1 MVVKRSYSK
10 MILREFRHSF
20 SRFLAIFAIIAL
32 GVGFLAGLLATTP
45 DMRYSMDQYYRQTN
59 LMDLRIVSTM
69 GLTKQDVEEIR
80 STEGVE
86 EGMPSYTSDAL
97 VTLPSEDT
105 AVARIHSLPAC
116 REAGEPLTSE
126 TSGYLNQLT
135 LAEGRL
141 PENPGECVI
150 KPEHLSSENIPI
162 GSTIKLSEENQNLE
176 ETFQTTEYIV
186 VGYVYSSYY
195 ASIEKETSTVG
206 NGTVG
211 MVMFIPEQDFSLD
224 VYTDM
229 FVTLSDAKALDSLS
243 DPSAYDAAVDPVVS
257 TLEDL
262 GQQRAPLR
270 DKEIREEAQE
280 KIDDAQKEFEEQ
292 KADAQKQLDDARA
305 ELDNGWQE
313 LDSAKQEL
321 SDGKLALEEARRQLE
336 EAPGQISS
344 GETEIQSSEETLA
357 QGQAEYDAGWQEY
370 QSQKQE
376 AEAAFVQQEQD
387 LGQKEDEYNVNKA
400 ALDLE
405 KGKLDQAK
413 AEIDA
418 AKLSIEQLR
427 QQGLIQQAQQLEEQ
441 LKPKEEA
448 YAAGFQQYQ
457 EAKAQ
462 LDGYKLLLDQGRQT
476 LEAAKQ
482 EAQQKFE
489 ETESQLAGAKKE
501 LDDGWLQ
508 LNSAKAELAQAK
520 LELENGRRELEENQ
534 KTLDDAQLQID
545 DSEKQLEEGE
555 AEYLKSKTEAD
566 QKLSDAQKEID
577 DAQKELDQLEPSE
590 WMVLGRDTN
599 VGYVSF
605 DSNAEKVEAIAK
617 VFPIFFFLVAALVV
631 LTTATR
637 MVDEERTQIGVMK
650 ALGYGKGKIAAQY
663 LIYVAVATITGSLFG
678 LLVGFYVFPTVI
690 WNAYTIMYDLPALVI
705 QFNWKYALLSS
716 GAAILTT
723 LLTTFWA
730 CYSSLKEAPSRLIL
744 PKAPKSGKRIL
755 LERVTPLWS
764 RLSFIHKVT
773 ARNLFRYKKRFLMTV
788 VGIAGCTALLLTG
801 FGLQD
806 SISDIVNLQFGEV
819 LQYNLTITAKDSEK
833 MKEDPAVQELL
844 DDTGTVDRYLRIAQE
859 GGDASANGQSLDVYL
874 FVPEEPDRLSQFV
887 TLQDRKSKVP
897 AELEKD
903 TVLLTEKAAERLG
916 VAVGDTITVQR
927 NDDHRQAEF
936 TVGGVVENYV
946 QNYIYLSPALYEEGY
961 HTQPEMNQTIAVVP
975 DGSQEN
981 RDRITSAFLESD
993 QVQAVSFTDD
1003 IKDSFQN
1010 TIKSIDF
1017 IVIVLIVS
1025 AGLLAFVV
1033 LYNLTNINITERQ
1046 KEIATIK
1053 VLGFYDGEV
1062 SAYIYR
1068 ETILL
1073 TLIGTA
1079 VGLVLG
1085 MALHQFVIRTAEV
1098 DMVMFGRT
1106 VYWLSYVWSALLT
1119 ILFSVFVNLV
1129 MHRKLKNISMVESM
1143 KAPE

>member
-86 EGMPSYTSDAL
+86 DGMPSYTSDAL

-211 MVMFIPEQDFSLD
+211 MVMFIPEQDFALD

-344 GETEIQSSEETLA
+344 GEAEIQSSEETLA

-376 AEAAFVQQEQD
+376 AEAAFAQQEQD

-418 AKLSIEQLR
+418 AKLYIEQLR

-457 EAKAQ
+457 EAKTQ

-755 LERVTPLWS
+755 LEKITLLWS

-887 TLQDRKSKVP
+887 TLQNRKSKVP
-897 AELEKD
+897 AEFEED
-903 TVLLTEKAAERLG
+903 AVLLTEKAAERLG

-1003 IKDSFQN
+1003 IKASFQN

-1053 VLGFYDGEV
+1053 VLGFYDKEV
-1062 SAYIYR
+1062 YRYIFR
-1068 ETILL
+1068 EIELL
-1073 TLIGTA
+1073 SLIGSG
-1079 VGLVLG
+1079 VGLLLGVPLHRFIVLTVE
-1085 MALHQFVIRTAEV
+1085 MDQLMFIRTIAPS
-1098 DMVMFGRT
+1098 
-1106 VYWLSYVWSALLT
+1106 SYLLAVALT
-1119 ILFSVFVNLV
+1119 MLFTFVV
-1129 MHRKLKNISMVESM
+1129 CFAMRRHVRHISMVESM

>member
-86 EGMPSYTSDAL
+86 DGMPSYTSDAL

-211 MVMFIPEQDFSLD
+211 MVMFIPEQDFALD

-262 GQQRAPLR
+262 GQERAPLR

-344 GETEIQSSEETLA
+344 GEAEIQSSEETLA

-376 AEAAFVQQEQD
+376 AEAAFAQQEQD

-457 EAKAQ
+457 EAKTQ

-678 LLVGFYVFPTVI
+678 LLAGFYVFPTVI

-755 LERVTPLWS
+755 LEKITPLWS

-903 TVLLTEKAAERLG
+903 AVLLTEKAAERLG

-1053 VLGFYDGEV
+1053 VLGFYDKEV

-1068 ETILL
+1068 ETGIL

-1079 VGLVLG
+1079 IGLIFG
-1085 MALHQFVIRTAEV
+1085 IFLHAFVVKTAEV
-1098 DMVMFGRT
+1098 DMVMFGREIK
-1106 VYWLSYVWSALLT
+1106 WLSYVFSALLT
-1119 ILFSVFVNLV
+1119 IFFSIIVNLV
-1129 MHRKLKNISMVESM
+1129 MYRKLKKISMVESM
-1143 KAPE
+1143 KSTE

>member
-1 MVVKRSYSK
+1 MVVKHSYSK
-10 MILREFRHSF
+10 MTLREFHHSF

-59 LMDLRIVSTM
+59 LMNLRIVSTM

-97 VTLPSEDT
+97 VTFPSEDT

-116 REAGEPLTSE
+116 RETGEPLTSE

-150 KPEHLSSENIPI
+150 KSEHLFSESIPI

-195 ASIEKETSTVG
+195 SSIEKETSTIG

-211 MVMFIPEQDFSLD
+211 MVMFIPEQDFALD

-292 KADAQKQLDDARA
+292 KADAQKQLDDART

-313 LDSAKQEL
+313 LDSAKQKL

-344 GETEIQSSEETLA
+344 GEAEIQANEETLA

-376 AEAAFVQQEQD
+376 AEAAFAQQEQD

-413 AEIDA
+413 TEIDA
-418 AKLSIEQLR
+418 AKLYIEQLR
-427 QQGLIQQAQQLEEQ
+427 QQGLIQLAQQLEEQ
-441 LKPKEEA
+441 LKPKDEA

-520 LELENGRRELEENQ
+520 LELENGRRELKENQ
-534 KTLDDAQLQID
+534 KMLDEAQLQID

-755 LERVTPLWS
+755 LERITPLWS

-897 AELEKD
+897 AELEED
-903 TVLLTEKAAERLG
+903 TVLLTEKAAERLD

-927 NDDHRQAEF
+927 NDDHRQAKF
-936 TVGGVVENYV
+936 IVGGVVENYV

-961 HTQPEMNQTIAVVP
+961 HTQPETNQTIAVVP

-981 RDRITSAFLESD
+981 RDRINSAFLESD

-1053 VLGFYDGEV
+1053 VLGFYDKEV
-1062 SAYIYR
+1062 SAYIFR
-1068 ETILL
+1068 ETGIL

-1079 VGLVLG
+1079 IGLIFG
-1085 MALHQFVIRTAEV
+1085 IFLHAFVVKTAEV
-1098 DMVMFGRT
+1098 DMVMFGREIK
-1106 VYWLSYVWSALLT
+1106 WLSYVFSALLT
-1119 ILFSVFVNLV
+1119 IFFSIIVNLV
-1129 MHRKLKNISMVESM
+1129 MYRKLKKISMVESM
-1143 KAPE
+1143 KSTE

>member
-86 EGMPSYTSDAL
+86 DGMPSYTSDAL

-211 MVMFIPEQDFSLD
+211 MVMFIPEQDFALD

-344 GETEIQSSEETLA
+344 GEAEIQSSEETLA

-418 AKLSIEQLR
+418 AKLYIEQLR

-448 YAAGFQQYQ
+448 YAAGFQQYR

-489 ETESQLAGAKKE
+489 ETEGQLAGAKKE
-501 LDDGWLQ
+501 
-508 LNSAKAELAQAK
+508 AQAK

-897 AELEKD
+897 AEFEKD

-1053 VLGFYDGEV
+1053 VLGFYDKEV

-1068 ETILL
+1068 ETGIL

-1079 VGLVLG
+1079 IGLIFG
-1085 MALHQFVIRTAEV
+1085 IFLHAFVVKTAEV
-1098 DMVMFGRT
+1098 DMVMFGREIK
-1106 VYWLSYVWSALLT
+1106 WLSYVFSALLT
-1119 ILFSVFVNLV
+1119 IFFSIIVNLV
-1129 MHRKLKNISMVESM
+1129 MYRKLKKISMVESM
-1143 KAPE
+1143 KSTE

>member
-1 MVVKRSYSK
+1 
-10 MILREFRHSF
+10 
-20 SRFLAIFAIIAL
+20 
-32 GVGFLAGLLATTP
+32 
-45 DMRYSMDQYYRQTN
+45 
-59 LMDLRIVSTM
+59 
-69 GLTKQDVEEIR
+69 
-80 STEGVE
+80 
-86 EGMPSYTSDAL
+86 
-97 VTLPSEDT
+97 
-105 AVARIHSLPAC
+105 
-116 REAGEPLTSE
+116 
-126 TSGYLNQLT
+126 
-135 LAEGRL
+135 
-141 PENPGECVI
+141 
-150 KPEHLSSENIPI
+150 
-162 GSTIKLSEENQNLE
+162 
-176 ETFQTTEYIV
+176 
-186 VGYVYSSYY
+186 
-195 ASIEKETSTVG
+195 
-206 NGTVG
+206 
-211 MVMFIPEQDFSLD
+211 MFIPEQDFALD

-243 DPSAYDAAVDPVVS
+243 DPSAYDAAVDPLVS

-344 GETEIQSSEETLA
+344 GEAEIQSSEETLA

-376 AEAAFVQQEQD
+376 AEAVFAQQEQD

-405 KGKLDQAK
+405 KGKLDLAK

-418 AKLSIEQLR
+418 AKLYIEQLR

-448 YAAGFQQYQ
+448 YAARFQQYQ
-457 EAKAQ
+457 EAKTQ

-482 EAQQKFE
+482 EAQQNSRKQKASLSALKKSWM
-489 ETESQLAGAKKE
+489 TAGFSLTAPKRS
-501 LDDGWLQ
+501 WLKP
-508 LNSAKAELAQAK
+508 SWSWK
-520 LELENGRRELEENQ
+520 NGRRELEENQ

-617 VFPIFFFLVAALVV
+617 VFPIFFFSPGRGAG
-631 LTTATR
+631 R

-650 ALGYGKGKIAAQY
+650 GSGLWQRKNRGPISDLRCRGHYYRQPVRFTGRFLCIPHGDLERLHHNVRLAGAGHPIQLEIRSVILRSRDFDYSVDHLLGLLQFLKGSALQADPSQSSKERQTDSAGEGNSPMVPTFLYPQSHRPESVPVQKAVPDDGGRHRRLYRSAADR
-663 LIYVAVATITGSLFG
+663 FG
-678 LLVGFYVFPTVI
+678 L
-690 WNAYTIMYDLPALVI
+690 
-705 QFNWKYALLSS
+705 
-716 GAAILTT
+716 
-723 LLTTFWA
+723 
-730 CYSSLKEAPSRLIL
+730 
-744 PKAPKSGKRIL
+744 RIL
-755 LERVTPLWS
+755 FP
-764 RLSFIHKVT
+764 
-773 ARNLFRYKKRFLMTV
+773 
-788 VGIAGCTALLLTG
+788 
-801 FGLQD
+801 
-806 SISDIVNLQFGEV
+806 DIVNLQFGEV

-897 AELEKD
+897 AELEED

-1053 VLGFYDGEV
+1053 VLGFYDKEV

-1068 ETILL
+1068 ETGIL

-1079 VGLVLG
+1079 IGLIFG
-1085 MALHQFVIRTAEV
+1085 IFLHAFVVKTAEV
-1098 DMVMFGRT
+1098 DMVMFGREIMVQLCVLRFT
-1106 VYWLSYVWSALLT
+1106 HDLLLYWLSTWSCTA
-1119 ILFSVFVNLV
+1119 S
-1129 MHRKLKNISMVESM
+1129 
-1143 KAPE
+1143 

>member
-211 MVMFIPEQDFSLD
+211 MVMFIPEQDFALD

-344 GETEIQSSEETLA
+344 GEAEIQSSEETLA

-376 AEAAFVQQEQD
+376 AEAVFAQQEQD

-418 AKLSIEQLR
+418 AKLYIEQLR

-448 YAAGFQQYQ
+448 YAARFQQYQ
-457 EAKAQ
+457 EAKTQ

-489 ETESQLAGAKKE
+489 ETEGQLAGAKKE

-508 LNSAKAELAQAK
+508 LDSAKAELAQAK

-755 LERVTPLWS
+755 LEKITPLWS

-897 AELEKD
+897 AEFEKD

-946 QNYIYLSPALYEEGY
+946 QNYIYLSPALSEEGY

-1053 VLGFYDGEV
+1053 VLGFYDKEV

-1068 ETILL
+1068 ETGIL

-1079 VGLVLG
+1079 IGLIF
-1085 MALHQFVIRTAEV
+1085 FVVKTAEV
-1098 DMVMFGRT
+1098 DMVMFGREIK
-1106 VYWLSYVWSALLT
+1106 WLSYVFSALLT
-1119 ILFSVFVNLV
+1119 IFFSIIVNLV
-1129 MHRKLKNISMVESM
+1129 MYRKLKKISMVESM
-1143 KAPE
+1143 KSTE

>member
-10 MILREFRHSF
+10 MILREFRHSM

-32 GVGFLAGLLATTP
+32 GVGFLAGLLTTTP
-45 DMRYSMDQYYRQTN
+45 DMRYSMDQYYHQTN
-59 LMDLRIVSTM
+59 MMDLRIVSTM
-69 GLTKQDVEEIR
+69 GLTEQDVEEIQN
-80 STEGVE
+80 TEGVE
-86 EGMPSYTSDAL
+86 DGMPSYTSDAL

-105 AVARIHSLPAC
+105 MVARIHSLPFDKDT
-116 REAGEPLTSE
+116 GELLTSE
-126 TSGYLNQLT
+126 NAGYLNQLT
-135 LAEGRL
+135 LVEGRL
-141 PENPGECVI
+141 PENSGECVV

-162 GSTIKLSEENQNLE
+162 GSTITLSAENQDLE
-176 ETFQTTEYIV
+176 DTFHTTEYTV

-206 NGTVG
+206 SGTVG
-211 MVMFIPEQDFSLD
+211 LIMFVPEQDFALD
-224 VYTDM
+224 TYTDM
-229 FVTLSDAKALDSLS
+229 FVTLSDAQALNSLS
-243 DPSAYDAAVDPVVS
+243 DPADYDAAIEPVVS
-257 TLEDL
+257 ALEDL
-262 GQQRAPLR
+262 GDQRAPLR
-270 DKEIREEAQE
+270 DEEIRSEAQK
-280 KIDDAQKEFEEQ
+280 KIDDAQKEFDQQ
-292 KADAQKQLDDARA
+292 KADVQQQLDDSRA
-305 ELDNGWQE
+305 ELDSGWEE
-313 LDSAKQEL
+313 LNSAKQEL
-321 SDGKLALEEARRQLE
+321 SDGLAAFEEARQQLE
-336 EAPGQISS
+336 QAPDQIAS
-344 GETEIQSSEETLA
+344 GEAEIQANEEKLT
-357 QGQAEYDAGWQEY
+357 QGQAEYDAGYQEY
-370 QSQKQE
+370 QTQKQE
-376 AEAAFVQQEQD
+376 AEAAFAQQEHD
-387 LGQKEDEYNVNKA
+387 LSQQEDEYDINKA

-405 KGKLDQAK
+405 KGQLDQLK
-413 AEIDA
+413 AGIDA
-418 AKLSIEQLR
+418 TKLYIEQLR
-427 QQGLIQQAQQLEEQ
+427 QQGLTQQAQQLEEQ
-441 LKPKEEA
+441 LKPQEET
-448 YAAGFQQYQ
+448 YAAGYQQYQ
-457 EAKAQ
+457 QAKEQ
-462 LDGYKLLLDQGRQT
+462 LDGYKLLLDQGRET

-489 ETESQLAGAKKE
+489 ETESQLADSKKE

-508 LNSAKAELAQAK
+508 LDSAKAELAQAK
-520 LELENGRRELEENQ
+520 LDLENGRQELEENQ

-545 DSEKQLEEGE
+545 DSEKQLEDGE
-555 AEYLKSKTEAD
+555 AEYLEGKAEAD
-566 QKLSDAQKEID
+566 QKLEDAQKEID
-577 DAQKELDQLEPSE
+577 DAQKELDQLEPSQ
-590 WMVLGRDTN
+590 WMVLDRNTN

-637 MVDEERTQIGVMK
+637 MIDEERTQIGVMK

-690 WNAYTIMYDLPALVI
+690 WNAYTMMYDLPALVI

-723 LLTTFWA
+723 LLTTLWA
-730 CYSSLKEAPSRLIL
+730 CYSSLKEVPSKLIL

-773 ARNLFRYKKRFLMTV
+773 ARNLFRYKKRFLMTA

-806 SISDIVNLQFGEV
+806 SISDIVNLQFGGV

-833 MKEDPAVQELL
+833 MKEDSTVQELL
-844 DDTGTVDRYLRIAQE
+844 DDTSSVDRYLRISQE
-859 GGDASANGQSLDVYL
+859 SGDVSANGQSLDVYL
-874 FVPEEPDRLSQFV
+874 FVPEEPERLSQFV
-887 TLQDRKSKVP
+887 TLQERKTKSPVSFD
-897 AELEKD
+897 KD
-903 TVLLTEKAAERLG
+903 TVLLTEKAAELLG
-916 VAVGDTITVQR
+916 VATGDTITVQR
-927 NDDHRQAEF
+927 GDDPKQAEF
-936 TVGGVVENYV
+936 TVGGIIENYV
-946 QNYIYLSPALYEEGY
+946 ENYIYLSPELYEEGY
-961 HTQPEMNQTIAVVP
+961 HTQPEYSQTIAVVP

-981 RDRITSAFLESD
+981 RDQITAAFLESD

-1003 IKDSFQN
+1003 IKESFQN

-1053 VLGFYDGEV
+1053 VLGFYDKEV

-1068 ETILL
+1068 ETGIL
-1073 TLIGTA
+1073 TLIGIA
-1079 VGLVLG
+1079 IGLIFG
-1085 MALHQFVIRTAEV
+1085 IFLHAFVVKTAEV
-1098 DMVMFGRT
+1098 DMVMFGREIK
-1106 VYWLSYVWSALLT
+1106 WLSYLFASLLT
-1119 ILFSVFVNLV
+1119 IFFSIIVNLV
-1129 MHRKLKNISMVESM
+1129 MYRKLKKISMVESM
-1143 KAPE
+1143 KSTE

>member
-86 EGMPSYTSDAL
+86 DGMPSYTSDAL

-211 MVMFIPEQDFSLD
+211 MVMFIPEQDFALD

-262 GQQRAPLR
+262 GQERAPLR

-344 GETEIQSSEETLA
+344 GEAEIQSSEETLA

-370 QSQKQE
+370 QSRKQE
-376 AEAAFVQQEQD
+376 AEAAFAQQEQD

-405 KGKLDQAK
+405 KGKMDQAK

-457 EAKAQ
+457 EAKTQ

-755 LERVTPLWS
+755 LEKITPLWS

-833 MKEDPAVQELL
+833 MKEDPVVQELL

-897 AELEKD
+897 AELEED
-903 TVLLTEKAAERLG
+903 AVLLTEKAAERLG

-1003 IKDSFQN
+1003 IKASFQN

-1079 VGLVLG
+1079 LGLVLG

>member
-86 EGMPSYTSDAL
+86 DGMPSYTSDAL

-211 MVMFIPEQDFSLD
+211 MVMFIPEQDFALD

-262 GQQRAPLR
+262 GQERAPLR

-344 GETEIQSSEETLA
+344 GEAEIQSSEETLA

-376 AEAAFVQQEQD
+376 AEAAFAQQEQD

-457 EAKAQ
+457 EAKTQ

-755 LERVTPLWS
+755 LEKITPLWS

-897 AELEKD
+897 AELEED
-903 TVLLTEKAAERLG
+903 AVLLTEKAAERLG

-1053 VLGFYDGEV
+1053 VLGFYPRET
-1062 SAYIYR
+1062 SAYVFR
-1068 ETILL
+1068 ENVVLTIISALVGL
-1073 TLIGTA
+1073 PLGTA
-1079 VGLVLG
+1079 LHAFVMSQVQIDLMTFDIHIEPLSYAFGLVG
-1085 MALHQFVIRTAEV
+1085 TFAFAMIVNFVMYFKI
-1098 DMVMFGRT
+1098 
-1106 VYWLSYVWSALLT
+1106 
-1119 ILFSVFVNLV
+1119 N
-1129 MHRKLKNISMVESM
+1129 KISMTESL
-1143 KAPE
+1143 KSIE

>member
-86 EGMPSYTSDAL
+86 DGMPSYTSDAL

-448 YAAGFQQYQ
+448 YAAGFQQYR

-489 ETESQLAGAKKE
+489 ETEGQLAGAKKE

-897 AELEKD
+897 AEFEKD

-1068 ETILL
+1068 ETVLL

-1079 VGLVLG
+1079 LGLLLG
-1085 MALHQFVIRTAEV
+1085 MGLHQFVIRTAEV
-1098 DMVMFGRT
+1098 DMVMFGRA
-1106 VYWLSYVWSALLT
+1106 VYWPSYVYSAVLT
-1119 ILFSVFVNLV
+1119 ILFGMLVNLV
-1129 MHRKLKNISMVESM
+1129 MHHKLKKISMVESM

>member
-86 EGMPSYTSDAL
+86 DGMPSYTSDAL

-211 MVMFIPEQDFSLD
+211 MVMFIPEQDFALD

-262 GQQRAPLR
+262 GQERAPLR

-344 GETEIQSSEETLA
+344 GEAEIQSSEETLA

-370 QSQKQE
+370 QSRKQE
-376 AEAAFVQQEQD
+376 AEAAFAQQEQD

-405 KGKLDQAK
+405 KGKMDQAK

-418 AKLSIEQLR
+418 AKLYIEQLR

-489 ETESQLAGAKKE
+489 ETEGQLVGAKKE

-508 LNSAKAELAQAK
+508 LDSAKAELAQAK

-755 LERVTPLWS
+755 LEKITPLWS

-833 MKEDPAVQELL
+833 MKEDPVVQELL

-897 AELEKD
+897 AELEED
-903 TVLLTEKAAERLG
+903 AVLLTEKAAERLG

-1003 IKDSFQN
+1003 IKASFQN

-1033 LYNLTNINITERQ
+1033 LYNLTNINITERVR
-1046 KEIATIK
+1046 ELATLK
-1053 VLGFYDGEV
+1053 VLGLYDGEL

-1068 ETILL
+1068 ENVILTVFGVAL
-1073 TLIGTA
+1073 GM
-1079 VGLVLG
+1079 VLG
-1085 MALHQFVIRTAEV
+1085 KLLHQWLILTVEI
-1098 DMVMFGRT
+1098 DLLMFGR
-1106 VYWLSYVWSALLT
+1106 VISLPSYLYAVVLT
-1119 ILFSVFVNLV
+1119 TIFSLVVNLAA
-1129 MHRKLKNISMVESM
+1129 HRKLKKLDMVESL
-1143 KAPE
+1143 KTVE

>member
-211 MVMFIPEQDFSLD
+211 MVMFIPEQDFALD

-262 GQQRAPLR
+262 GQERAPLR

-344 GETEIQSSEETLA
+344 GEAEIQSSEETLA

-376 AEAAFVQQEQD
+376 AEAAFAQQEQD

-418 AKLSIEQLR
+418 AKLYIEQLR

-457 EAKAQ
+457 EAKTQ

-489 ETESQLAGAKKE
+489 ETEGQLAGAKKE

-508 LNSAKAELAQAK
+508 LDSAKAELAQAK

-755 LERVTPLWS
+755 LEKITPLWS

-897 AELEKD
+897 AEFEKD

-1053 VLGFYDGEV
+1053 VLGFYPAE
-1062 SAYIYR
+1062 SAAYVFR
-1068 ETILL
+1068 E
-1073 TLIGTA
+1073 
-1079 VGLVLG
+1079 G
-1085 MALHQFVIRTAEV
+1085 MALTAMGCALGLAAGKLLHAFIIRQVRV
-1098 DMVMFGRT
+1098 DMVYFTPRIFWT
-1106 VYWLSYVWSALLT
+1106 SYLWAVVLTFLFACIVDLFLYFKLERINMAEALK
-1119 ILFSVFVNLV
+1119 SV
-1129 MHRKLKNISMVESM
+1129 E
-1143 KAPE
+1143 

>member
-86 EGMPSYTSDAL
+86 DGMPSYTSDAL

-211 MVMFIPEQDFSLD
+211 MVMFIPEQDFALD

-262 GQQRAPLR
+262 GQERAPLR

-344 GETEIQSSEETLA
+344 GEAEIQSSEETLA

-376 AEAAFVQQEQD
+376 AEAAFAQQEQD

-427 QQGLIQQAQQLEEQ
+427 QQGLIQLAQQLEEQ
-441 LKPKEEA
+441 LKPKDEA

-489 ETESQLAGAKKE
+489 ETEGQLAGAKKK

-508 LNSAKAELAQAK
+508 LDSAKAELAQAK

-545 DSEKQLEEGE
+545 DSERQLEEGE

-690 WNAYTIMYDLPALVI
+690 WNAYTIMYDLPVLVI

-755 LERVTPLWS
+755 LERITPLWS

-897 AELEKD
+897 AELEED
-903 TVLLTEKAAERLG
+903 TVLLTEKAAERLD

-927 NDDHRQAEF
+927 NDDHRQAKF
-936 TVGGVVENYV
+936 IVGGVVENYV
-946 QNYIYLSPALYEEGY
+946 QNYIYLSPALYAEGY
-961 HTQPEMNQTIAVVP
+961 HTQPETNQTIAVVP

-1053 VLGFYDGEV
+1053 VLGFYDKEV
-1062 SAYIYR
+1062 SAYIFR
-1068 ETILL
+1068 ETGIL

-1079 VGLVLG
+1079 IGLIFG
-1085 MALHQFVIRTAEV
+1085 IFLHAFVVKTAEV
-1098 DMVMFGRT
+1098 DMVMFGREIK
-1106 VYWLSYVWSALLT
+1106 WLSYAFSALLT
-1119 ILFSVFVNLV
+1119 IFFSIIVNLV
-1129 MHRKLKNISMVESM
+1129 MYRKLKKISMVESM
-1143 KAPE
+1143 KSTE

>member
-211 MVMFIPEQDFSLD
+211 MVMFIPEQDFALD

-344 GETEIQSSEETLA
+344 GEAEIQSSEETLA

-376 AEAAFVQQEQD
+376 AEAVFAQQEQD

-418 AKLSIEQLR
+418 AKLYIEQLR

-448 YAAGFQQYQ
+448 YAARFQQYQ
-457 EAKAQ
+457 EAKTQ

-489 ETESQLAGAKKE
+489 ETEGQLAGAKKE

-508 LNSAKAELAQAK
+508 LDSAKAELAQAK

-663 LIYVAVATITGSLFG
+663 LIYVAVATITGR
-678 LLVGFYVFPTVI
+678 YQRVF
-690 WNAYTIMYDLPALVI
+690 
-705 QFNWKYALLSS
+705 S
-716 GAAILTT
+716 
-723 LLTTFWA
+723 
-730 CYSSLKEAPSRLIL
+730 CY
-744 PKAPKSGKRIL
+744 
-755 LERVTPLWS
+755 
-764 RLSFIHKVT
+764 
-773 ARNLFRYKKRFLMTV
+773 
-788 VGIAGCTALLLTG
+788 
-801 FGLQD
+801 
-806 SISDIVNLQFGEV
+806 
-819 LQYNLTITAKDSEK
+819 
-833 MKEDPAVQELL
+833 
-844 DDTGTVDRYLRIAQE
+844 
-859 GGDASANGQSLDVYL
+859 
-874 FVPEEPDRLSQFV
+874 
-887 TLQDRKSKVP
+887 
-897 AELEKD
+897 
-903 TVLLTEKAAERLG
+903 
-916 VAVGDTITVQR
+916 
-927 NDDHRQAEF
+927 
-936 TVGGVVENYV
+936 
-946 QNYIYLSPALYEEGY
+946 
-961 HTQPEMNQTIAVVP
+961 
-975 DGSQEN
+975 
-981 RDRITSAFLESD
+981 
-993 QVQAVSFTDD
+993 
-1003 IKDSFQN
+1003 
-1010 TIKSIDF
+1010 
-1017 IVIVLIVS
+1017 
-1025 AGLLAFVV
+1025 
-1033 LYNLTNINITERQ
+1033 
-1046 KEIATIK
+1046 
-1053 VLGFYDGEV
+1053 
-1062 SAYIYR
+1062 
-1068 ETILL
+1068 
-1073 TLIGTA
+1073 
-1079 VGLVLG
+1079 
-1085 MALHQFVIRTAEV
+1085 
-1098 DMVMFGRT
+1098 
-1106 VYWLSYVWSALLT
+1106 
-1119 ILFSVFVNLV
+1119 
-1129 MHRKLKNISMVESM
+1129 
-1143 KAPE
+1143 

>member
-86 EGMPSYTSDAL
+86 DGMPSYTSDAL

-211 MVMFIPEQDFSLD
+211 MVMFIPEQDFALD

-344 GETEIQSSEETLA
+344 GEAEIQSSEETLA

-376 AEAAFVQQEQD
+376 AEAAFAQQEQD

-418 AKLSIEQLR
+418 AKLYIEQLR

-508 LNSAKAELAQAK
+508 LDSAKAELAQAK

-755 LERVTPLWS
+755 LEKITPLWS

-887 TLQDRKSKVP
+887 TLQNRKSKVP
-897 AELEKD
+897 AEFEED
-903 TVLLTEKAAERLG
+903 AVLLTEKAAERLG

-1003 IKDSFQN
+1003 IKASFQN

-1053 VLGFYDGEV
+1053 VLGFYDKEV
-1062 SAYIYR
+1062 YRYIFR
-1068 ETILL
+1068 EIDLL
-1073 TLIGTA
+1073 SLIGSL
-1079 VGLVLG
+1079 VGLVVG
-1085 MALHQFVIRTAEV
+1085 IPLHQFIIRTVEM
-1098 DMVMFGRT
+1098 DQMMFIRSIAPRSF
-1106 VYWLSYVWSALLT
+1106 V
-1119 ILFSVFVNLV
+1119 FSVALTMLFNFAVCLLMRRHV
-1129 MHRKLKNISMVESM
+1129 RQISMVESM

>member
-86 EGMPSYTSDAL
+86 DGMPSYTSDAL

-211 MVMFIPEQDFSLD
+211 MVMFIPEQDFALD

-344 GETEIQSSEETLA
+344 GEAEIQSSEETLA

-370 QSQKQE
+370 QSRKQE
-376 AEAAFVQQEQD
+376 AEAAFAQQEQD

-405 KGKLDQAK
+405 KGKMDQAK

-418 AKLSIEQLR
+418 AKLYIEQLR

-489 ETESQLAGAKKE
+489 ETEGQLVGAKKE

-508 LNSAKAELAQAK
+508 LDSAKAELAQAK

-755 LERVTPLWS
+755 LEKITPLWS

-897 AELEKD
+897 AELEED
-903 TVLLTEKAAERLG
+903 AVLLTEKAAERLG

-1003 IKDSFQN
+1003 IKASFQN

-1053 VLGFYDGEV
+1053 VLGFYDKEV

-1068 ETILL
+1068 ETGIL

-1079 VGLVLG
+1079 IGLIFG
-1085 MALHQFVIRTAEV
+1085 IFLHAFVVKTAEV
-1098 DMVMFGRT
+1098 DMVMFGREIK
-1106 VYWLSYVWSALLT
+1106 WLSYVFSALLT
-1119 ILFSVFVNLV
+1119 IFFSIIVNLV
-1129 MHRKLKNISMVESM
+1129 MYRKLKKISMVESM
-1143 KAPE
+1143 KSTE

>member
-1 MVVKRSYSK
+1 MVVKRSYST

-86 EGMPSYTSDAL
+86 DGMPSYTSDAL

-211 MVMFIPEQDFSLD
+211 MVMFIPEQDFALD

-344 GETEIQSSEETLA
+344 GEAEIQSSEETLA

-376 AEAAFVQQEQD
+376 AEAAFAQQEQD

-457 EAKAQ
+457 EAKTQ

-755 LERVTPLWS
+755 LEKITPLWS

-897 AELEKD
+897 AELEED
-903 TVLLTEKAAERLG
+903 AVLLTEKAAERLG

-1053 VLGFYDGEV
+1053 VLGFYPGETA
-1062 SAYIYR
+1062 AYVFR
-1068 ETILL
+1068 ENNALTFLGMLVGLPLGKWLHAYVMSQIRIDTIAFDVRIAWQSVVFSMLL
-1073 TLIGTA
+1073 TA
-1079 VGLVLG
+1079 VF
-1085 MALHQFVIRTAEV
+1085 AAIV
-1098 DMVMFGRT
+1098 DVVMYF
-1106 VYWLSYVWSALLT
+1106 
-1119 ILFSVFVNLV
+1119 
-1129 MHRKLKNISMVESM
+1129 KLRRISMAESL
-1143 KAPE
+1143 KSIE